1 MNQQTLGGKLE
12 NLQIAL
18 VVKLTFFNFSTLDSA
33 KKDERKISSTKNE
46 KIERKTKIEEKI
58 VKLWKYGL
66 LVKHEKEQHMFAS
79 STLEIHYLTLL
90 CFLEECYTWW
100 DI

>member
-46 KIERKTKIEEKI
+46 KIEGKKQKLRKK
-58 VKLWKYGL
+58 
-66 LVKHEKEQHMFAS
+66 S
-79 STLEIHYLTLL
+79 
-90 CFLEECYTWW
+90 
-100 DI
+100 

>member
-46 KIERKTKIEEKI
+46 KIEGKNKN
-58 VKLWKYGL
+58 
-66 LVKHEKEQHMFAS
+66 
-79 STLEIHYLTLL
+79 
-90 CFLEECYTWW
+90 
-100 DI
+100 